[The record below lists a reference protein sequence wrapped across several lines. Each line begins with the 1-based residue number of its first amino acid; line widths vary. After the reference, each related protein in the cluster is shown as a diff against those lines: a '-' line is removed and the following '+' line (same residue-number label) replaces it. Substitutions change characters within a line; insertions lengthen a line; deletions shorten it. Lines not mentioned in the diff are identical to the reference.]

1 MAISKKPFGVMPD
14 GREVTQY
21 TLTNARGASVSVI
34 NFGSILTNVRVPDR
48 NGVLDDVVL
57 GFDNLASYLAEHGS
71 MGDTVGRYGNRI
83 AQARF
88 TIDGVTYQLD
98 ANNHGNHLHGVLGKQ
113 LWDADPVETAVGDL
127 LRLHYVSPDGEDK
140 FPGTLDV
147 TVTYGWDDACN
158 LSIRYEATTDKPTL
172 CNMTNHSYFNLAGC
186 TSGSIHDHVL
196 TVEADAVTS
205 VADNTLIPTGGYTP
219 VAGTPFDMR
228 HGLRLG
234 DGLNA
239 THSCPQMTFA
249 GGYDH
254 NFVLRKGEAMGLA
267 ARLYDPKSGR
277 VMETLTDQPG
287 VQVYTACGTDIPGGK
302 GGTHYGKYCAVC
314 PGNPAF
320 PRFAESPAVH
330 RHDGS
335 ASRRKVRHDDDLRV
349 PHGMIRSVKSRQGA
363 NTWTFLSRSKIKN
376 SITECAP
383 SSSRRIRFWR
393 CVTNVLRIFT
403 CPAEG

>member
-1 MAISKKPFGVMPD
+1 M
-14 GREVTQY
+14 
-21 TLTNARGASVSVI
+21 
-34 NFGSILTNVRVPDR
+34 
-48 NGVLDDVVL
+48 
-57 GFDNLASYLAEHGS
+57 
-71 MGDTVGRYGNRI
+71 
-83 AQARF
+83 
-88 TIDGVTYQLD
+88 
-98 ANNHGNHLHGVLGKQ
+98 
-113 LWDADPVETAVGDL
+113 
-127 LRLHYVSPDGEDK
+127 
-140 FPGTLDV
+140 
-147 TVTYGWDDACN
+147 TYGWDDTCN

-314 PGNPAF
+314 LETQHF
-320 PRFAESPAVH
+320 PDSPNH
-330 RHDGS
+330 PQFIG
-335 ASRRKVRHDDDLRV
+335 
-349 PHGMIRSVKSRQGA
+349 
-363 NTWTFLSRSKIKN
+363 TT
-376 SITECAP
+376 
-383 SSSRRIRFWR
+383 
-393 CVTNVLRIFT
+393 VLRPGEKYDTTTIYAFRT
-403 CPAEG
+403 E

>member
-34 NFGSILTNVRVPDR
+34 NFGGILTNVRVPDR

-314 PGNPAF
+314 LETQHF
-320 PRFAESPAVH
+320 PDSPNH
-330 RHDGS
+330 PQFIG
-335 ASRRKVRHDDDLRV
+335 
-349 PHGMIRSVKSRQGA
+349 
-363 NTWTFLSRSKIKN
+363 TT
-376 SITECAP
+376 
-383 SSSRRIRFWR
+383 
-393 CVTNVLRIFT
+393 VLRPGEKYDTTTIYAFRT
-403 CPAEG
+403 D

>member
-1 MAISKKPFGVMPD
+1 MPI
-14 GREVTQY
+14 R
-21 TLTNARGASVSVI
+21 L
-34 NFGSILTNVRVPDR
+34 
-48 NGVLDDVVL
+48 
-57 GFDNLASYLAEHGS
+57 
-71 MGDTVGRYGNRI
+71 
-83 AQARF
+83 
-88 TIDGVTYQLD
+88 
-98 ANNHGNHLHGVLGKQ
+98 K
-113 LWDADPVETAVGDL
+113 TAVGDL

-147 TVTYGWDDACN
+147 TVTYGWDDTCN

-186 TSGSIHDHVL
+186 ASGSIHDHVL

-287 VQVYTACGTDIPGGK
+287 VQVYTACGTDIP
-302 GGTHYGKYCAVC
+302 A
-314 PGNPAF
+314 A
-320 PRFAESPAVH
+320 RAA
-330 RHDGS
+330 R
-335 ASRRKVRHDDDLRV
+335 
-349 PHGMIRSVKSRQGA
+349 
-363 NTWTFLSRSKIKN
+363 
-376 SITECAP
+376 ITENTAP
-383 SSSRRIRFWR
+383 SAWKPSISPIRRITRSSSARQFCVLAKNTTRRRFTR
-393 CVTNVLRIFT
+393 SARNDPLC
-403 CPAEG
+403 

>member
-34 NFGSILTNVRVPDR
+34 NFGGILTNVRVPDR

-186 TSGSIHDHVL
+186 ASGSIHDHVL

-302 GGTHYGKYCAVC
+302 GGMHYGKYCAVC
-314 PGNPAF
+314 LETQHFPDSPNHPQFIGTTVLRPGEKYDTTTIYAF
-320 PRFAESPAVH
+320 RTE
-330 RHDGS
+330 RS
-335 ASRRKVRHDDDLRV
+335 ALLKAAKVQIHGHFFQGRK
-349 PHGMIRSVKSRQGA
+349 
-363 NTWTFLSRSKIKN
+363 SKIQLQ
-376 SITECAP
+376 SV
-383 SSSRRIRFWR
+383 RRHP
-393 CVTNVLRIFT
+393 LGESDSGD
-403 CPAEG
+403 A

>member
-34 NFGSILTNVRVPDR
+34 NFGGILTNVRVPDR

-127 LRLHYVSPDGEDK
+127 LHLHYVSPDGEDK

-147 TVTYGWDDACN
+147 TVTYGWDDTCN

-219 VAGTPFDMR
+219 VAETPFDMR

-314 PGNPAF
+314 LETQHFPDSPNHPQFIGTTVLRPG
-320 PRFAESPAVH
+320 E
-330 RHDGS
+330 
-335 ASRRKVRHDDDLRV
+335 KYDDDLRV

-383 SSSRRIRFWR
+383 SSSQRIRFWR